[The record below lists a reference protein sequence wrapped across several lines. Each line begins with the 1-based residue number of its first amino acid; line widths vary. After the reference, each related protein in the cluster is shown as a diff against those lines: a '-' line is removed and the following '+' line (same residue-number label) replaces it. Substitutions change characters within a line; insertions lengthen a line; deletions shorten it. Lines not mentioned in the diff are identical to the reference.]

1 MKHLL
6 LTLLFSIPFIG
17 TSQNNTNEVSINTK
31 PAKVMVYINGAL
43 VESTGSALLKS
54 TTKTI
59 VFPNLSNYI
68 DANSVQVKANTDIS
82 IMSVNYRLNYL
93 KPTESKEYKTLQDS
107 IDSFKRDMA
116 RLKIKNDGYKEELNI
131 LQVNKN
137 IGGTDAGVSVA
148 ELSKM
153 VDYYRIKYN
162 ETALKSLELTE
173 KEADMNKELKRMEKQ
188 LNQIRNQGSKP
199 TGEVV
204 VQLGESVNLKTEF
217 ELSYYVT
224 NCGWVPMYDI
234 RVKDVNS
241 KANITAKA
249 NVYQNTGDD
258 WDNIKLALS
267 TGNPSRSNTKPSLNP
282 WQIYISNASQARAKR
297 YAKSVNM
304 DAPMQENR
312 DESMNSK
319 VEVARSLQLMPS
331 SMGGSSVT
339 PASST
344 TVNSETT
351 NSVFNITIPYS
362 IKSDGKDN
370 TVEIQEYEV
379 EAQYAYFAIPKLD
392 KDAFLVSDLVGWDQ
406 SELLPGDA
414 NVYFENNYV
423 GQTYFDSRII
433 DDTLSFALGRDNNV
447 RVNRKK
453 TKEFSETVSI
463 TGNYRK
469 QTRAFEIELKNTRKS
484 EIKVEIEDQIPLSTN
499 EDLTVD
505 LIGGSDAYFDKKSGI
520 LAWKLT
526 LKPGESK
533 VLKFGYSVRYPKSM
547 RLTGY

>member
-1 MKHLL
+1 
-6 LTLLFSIPFIG
+6 
-17 TSQNNTNEVSINTK
+17 
-31 PAKVMVYINGAL
+31 MVYINGAL
-43 VESTGSALLKS
+43 VESSGSAILKS

-82 IMSVNYRLNYL
+82 IMSVNFRLNYL
-93 KPTESKEYKTLQDS
+93 KPTESKEYKTLLDS

-116 RLKIKNDGYKEELNI
+116 RLRIKNDGYKEELNI
-131 LQVNKN
+131 LQINKN
-137 IGGTDAGVSVA
+137 IGGTNTGVSVT

-173 KEADMNKELKRMEKQ
+173 KEADMNKELKRMENQ
-188 LNQIRNQGSKP
+188 LNQMRNQGSKP

-258 WDNIKLALS
+258 WNNIKLALS
-267 TGNPSRSNTKPSLNP
+267 TGNPSRSNTKPVLNP
-282 WQIYISNASQARAKR
+282 WQIYISNAAELRQNRARYK
-297 YAKSVNM
+297 KSVKM
-304 DAPMQENR
+304 EAPMQQADME
-312 DESMNSK
+312 ESINSRADMK
-319 VEVARSLQLMPS
+319 RSLQLMPS
-331 SMGGSSVT
+331 VAGNSIT

-423 GQTYFDSRII
+423 GQTFFDSRII

-453 TKEFSETVSI
+453 IKEFSETVSI
-463 TGNYRK
+463 TGNYKK
-469 QTRAFEIELKNTRKS
+469 QTREFEIELKNTRKS
-484 EIKVEIEDQIPLSTN
+484 EITLEIEDQIPLSTN

-505 LIGGSDAYFDKKSGI
+505 LIDGDDAYYNKKSGI
-520 LAWKLT
+520 LSWKLT